1 MWQIKDLAVNPDLKE
16 LSLNSPSPDP
26 KAGTGAVEVFI
37 AGYLISPR
45 YRFLEALS
53 C

>member
-1 MWQIKDLAVNPDLKE
+1 MRQIKDLAVNPDLKE
-16 LSLNSPSPDP
+16 LSVNSPSPDP
-26 KAGTGAVEVFI
+26 EAGTGAVEVFI

-45 YRFLEALS
+45 YRYADI